1 MSMTIN
7 AAGGGSGL
15 NYSVVGDVVQPTP
28 KENLI
33 WVNTGTPVKGYSF
46 ARTAPSS
53 SVNGE
58 VWFRTT
64 TNASAAEF
72 NALKKNELMVYP
84 QSCFQYEDGEWVEKA
99 AMIYKDGAWVEWYTY
114 FYYLGDQET
123 ALTGGWIAKN
133 GSSGVVTFEDG
144 YVSLGYRGSGVR
156 SANIYTSSKVDV
168 SGKQYLKF
176 ELEKTLDVAN
186 YVYCGLTANNT
197 ATDGANNLIAGF
209 KENVTSQLPVNQ
221 KTIISYDISATSDT
235 LADNYYIRVGVGT
248 NAVNVY
254 RVWVE

>member
-28 KENLI
+28 KENII

-46 ARTAPSS
+46 ARTAPSAP
-53 SVNGE
+53 VNGD

-84 QSCFQYEDGEWVEKA
+84 QSCFQYEGGEWVEKA

-114 FYYLGDQET
+114 FYYLGDQEQ
-123 ALTGGWIAKN
+123 AITGGWKLVKH
-133 GSSGVVTFEDG
+133 SGGDASFEDDCI
-144 YVSLGYRGSGVR
+144 SLGYHGSVGR
-156 SANIYTSSKVDV
+156 AAQAYTTNKVDV
-168 SGKQYLKF
+168 TGKESIKF
-176 ELEKTLDVAN
+176 EIELVSSSGGN
-186 YVYCGLTANNT
+186 VYCGLSKNNT
-197 ATDGANNLIAGF
+197 ANEGTNNLLDFCKASVI
-209 KENVTSQLPVNQ
+209 SQLTVGQ
-221 KTIISYDISATSDT
+221 KVIVSYDISGISDT
-235 LADNYYIRVGVGT
+235 LADLYYVRVGVGVSF
-248 NAVNVY
+248 AKIY
-254 RVWVE
+254 RVWCE

>member
-28 KENLI
+28 KENMI

-46 ARTAPSS
+46 ARTAPSAP
-53 SVNGE
+53 VNGM

-123 ALTGGWIAKN
+123 ALTGGWKTAN
-133 GSSGVVTFEDG
+133 GSADAVSFEDG
-144 YVSLGYRGSGVR
+144 YVSLGYSGSR
-156 SANIYTSSKVDV
+156 LTAANIYTNSHVDV
-168 SGKQYLKF
+168 SGKNYLKF
-176 ELEKTLDVAN
+176 EVEKVSTKGVS
-186 YVYCGLTANNT
+186 VYCGLTTNNT
-197 ATDGANNLIAGF
+197 SNDGVLNLLSFCNADL
-209 KENVTSQLPVNQ
+209 EPTLTVNQ
-221 KTIISYDISATSDT
+221 RQIVSYDISAMSDT
-235 LADNYYIRVGVGT
+235 LADNYYVRVGVDT
-248 NAVNVY
+248 TAIKVY